1 MKKIKLTTLM
11 LLSVGALCLGAH
23 AATCSL
29 ASAAG
34 QWGFS
39 YTGVALTPSGGVPI
53 AAAGRYSQDPSGA
66 MQGTEVRNL
75 AGEPANEVIKGKF
88 TVNANC
94 TTELRAT
101 VYENGQL
108 VRTSVINGVLVENSS
123 KIRAV
128 FRSVVLPDGTNLPV
142 VITIDGEKMF

>member
-1 MKKIKLTTLM
+1 MKIQRTTLV
-11 LLSVGALCLGAH
+11 LLSIAALCLGAH

-39 YTGVALTPSGGVPI
+39 YTGIALTPSGQIPI
-53 AAAGRYSQDPSGA
+53 ASAGRYSQDASGD
-66 MQGTEVRNL
+66 MHGTEVRNL
-75 AGEPANEVIKGKF
+75 AGMPANETIKGKF

-94 TTELRAT
+94 TTELHAN

-108 VRTSVINGVLVENSS
+108 VRTSVIDGVLVENSS
-123 KIRAV
+123 KLRAI

-142 VITIDGEKMF
+142 VITIEGEKMF